1 MVVYLLHPE
10 SGRVLPFSSSIGRN
24 APFKK
29 QDIST
34 LSFYNETLGAVP
46 AMAEQTY
53 RAISRSVLVLEPVTT
68 AIKNRK
74 WEVKEAAAQHNAYVD
89 TLVQLVQKLHGN
101 LGDLQI
107 PKPVHAAVLEGSVE
121 SIAEQLV
128 EAYAAIKKTTDEGRA
143 LMQRDVKVLATAF
156 PTLMT
161 FDGF

>member
-1 MVVYLLHPE
+1 M
-10 SGRVLPFSSSIGRN
+10 
-24 APFKK
+24 
-29 QDIST
+29 
-34 LSFYNETLGAVP
+34 
-46 AMAEQTY
+46 
-53 RAISRSVLVLEPVTT
+53 LVLEPVTT

-143 LMQRDVKVLATAF
+143 LMQRDVKVLATALH
-156 PTLMT
+156 TLMT
-161 FDGF
+161 SDDF